1 MFQQDFMTLRQWQ
14 YIYLPLRLQGTTVE
28 LMSLQKLFTSLSLFL
43 LLFIIKGE
51 IGQALLVI
59 PH

>member
-43 LLFIIKGE
+43 LLLIYY
-51 IGQALLVI
+51 
-59 PH
+59 